1 MSYNVTPLK
10 KHAQIT
16 YSVKCVAVEN
26 ERVFGDVYIAQQTQD
41 LVYRPKSYP
50 FPSECKRRRRNLIQ
64 QTLKEPDFMELN
76 SKQLNGKDNIANSRW
91 QKRSK
96 SMGDEPSMIAFNYK
110 SARNHDTIKRPK
122 IYPPPLQYS
131 PLQKEIVIT
140 SLVDQLLLDI
150 YGVPMGDKGRS
161 ESDSTASSLKTRP
174 QHQYLQ
180 KTRLL
185 LKRKDELEILLM
197 TLREH
202 IIHTGGLLIRQLRRK
217 DYLTAKCDKQ
227 CDIITAYLQAHSAKR
242 IEDTKMR
249 FSLTPQPGE
258 SGFIQWLD
266 AMKMVAKLQEGIPPE
281 FRKRLWLTLAER
293 HLEQRGV
300 DWKQAEKVCF
310 NEWSNPDDEE
320 LGIQI
325 VKDLHRTGCSLFC
338 GAAGRDNQAV
348 LRRVLL
354 GFARWNKS
362 VGYCQGLNVLAALVL
377 QVMDRAESS
386 AVKVM
391 IYLIEGVLPEGYFAD
406 NLRGLSVDMAVF
418 RDLLRSRL
426 PKLSKHLEALQS
438 DAKDKATGSSYEPP
452 LTNVFTMQWFLTLF
466 CHCLP
471 QEAVLRVWDL
481 IFLEGDEVLLRTALA
496 IWEGLSDRI
505 MTVTSADEFY
515 SIMGVLTREMLEF
528 TDTNNLIK
536 NIVSMG
542 PLHGVTSLRE
552 KHRYNITPW
561 ARKLSDDDDSETEE
575 DERLAVAAAMFSMAQ
590 RIKKD
595 RIPSTIGALQA
606 MAPSSDRERLALDI
620 STLKQQYAKLRER
633 QRQAHIILSAA
644 CARQTMVPPPTS
656 TAMNHLL
663 VGKNALVSGKNRPLS
678 LPSATAT
685 SKLRPTALHS
695 PKSRRDRQ
703 GVTLH
708 WKDAKRPKQRAGDAG
723 DAEAVG
729 AAFLQSPPETSP
741 SRGAAD
747 SDSDSTSTE
756 LCDEPDRLSDVDS
769 EELTSASDSYVM
781 ATDDEKHTCVEGS
794 STSASTPAR
803 SYMKTESTMTVEGKQ
818 MDTIFGIERDDKS
831 PSLSEISIAKITDQI
846 RRLSAEDDNN
856 TTVPQILSVRNND
869 ELSMGD
875 YSMHIERSQIKE
887 TESKLLNPIDYTLSE
902 DTARSSSKIN
912 VNNYDYLNMK
922 SNIDEEKTDD
932 ILVGRT
938 DRLKDVEEKQED
950 TWTSSKDSIGIKT
963 DIIETMNILRD
974 NSREQT
980 STSLDRNYDKFIT
993 PLDTNDKPFESSLRF
1008 SSKIYL
1014 DSKNDYDSNNT
1025 DLENNRALDDATES
1039 RSFYSKRYVI
1049 GHLPISPV
1057 TMDDKLTKLSH
1068 EVYNVS
1074 VNQENLTSPERSSK
1088 REVFSEKQPMVQMKL
1103 YSDLKRSPK
1112 SPESTKS
1119 FSSGETMGP
1128 DSKPS
1133 SLTVS
1138 PRTPVRSDSRDFTI
1152 DKSACSSISSD
1163 SKTLVLHSVG
1173 SDIPLDDSRLTTTTK
1188 KTSYEKSS
1196 SSTPIS
1202 TDSLKNKSE
1211 MSPKLM
1217 ISSSSDSCSP
1227 CKAKSSERSFSS
1239 DLQSPVSANSIRYT
1253 SNYGKRGQD
1262 NVSDSPIDLST
1273 ATSPFYP
1280 IANPNQKTPSPYGA
1294 GKRRCSI
1301 DSSETSPD
1309 PKSISSKDSTK
1320 FSGYQAKLDPSTK
1333 PIESKESERIPD
1345 SSDLFVKP
1353 QFALNAELNASYMQK
1368 SKADLSS
1375 YESIGGES
1383 YGKCGDFIDDNA
1395 DDPLSEKDVVPQLP
1409 HEKLDKHYLNYNYRR
1424 RDRSR
1429 LTERSSSSLERR
1441 CTDLKSSASI
1451 DEFNTTMAKKRSS
1464 DILEDMKHLE
1474 AKALNDGLPDAN
1486 LLTKK
1491 SSDIW
1496 EDMKNLEARR
1506 QDTFSNSASGFSKR
1520 RLEIPDINVTSEG
1533 RKSYVVYPKIN
1544 IDENSDSILKS
1555 IACNK
1560 NNNDIDDGRE
1570 SKVGVWTKVKPRK
1583 KGDNGRR
1590 SSDRALK
1597 IIQENSAILH
1607 KILACQAKKRLPD
1620 LEEISKEI
1628 TISPINEEIS
1638 KIFSPILEKMGLN
1651 EHEINEELARI
1662 NFKDFD
1668 NMSATSV
1675 SEFDA
1680 KINEEL
1686 SKLSLIDETEQI
1698 DHLDVDEII
1707 SHDYLNT
1714 REALIDHKINEELSK
1729 LLANYEEESP
1739 PNIINLEKGS
1749 SSQNVS
1755 ETEGLD
1761 LTSISTNVF
1770 SYKSSNDSI
1779 EIRND
1784 LEPTHDAASNQ
1795 PEKFPFATLKYEQ
1808 SLSPKSDIDIYREL
1822 EKLDKISSVQ
1832 VLSDTR
1838 LEIPPKRLSPITYIS
1853 DTSTYPE
1860 IPSTTRYA
1868 TKTNPFDT
1876 TPLKNTYES
1885 YKSYDFPDRLSPR
1898 NNPYTAYDKSGDLTF
1913 EYTDPKSRIS
1923 IDSYDLHLKKSPILS
1938 KESLEFRVRY
1948 DEESSRPTVGECAVQ
1963 ESKLAVSL
1971 NVDSYYGKDNNEAIS
1986 PTKYFS
1992 KEEKCLDIGDY
2003 CSDADLLR
2011 HKYSALSPKEYSH
2024 VRSIDY
2030 DKPLS
2035 TLSHVMVESESDVG
2049 SYLSTR
2055 HRDYNMLSPNRQ
2067 YRDEYSLSSSPNHY
2081 TPKLSPNLTEETR
2094 RSESHPESSSK
2105 ISVSKYEDLT
2115 NKGSNCY
2122 KKSTLRLG
2130 NMDDANKNDEDI
2142 DTPSPKT
2149 YFSPFPVR
2157 NNTRKP
2163 KELTLKLGLYSP
2175 KSSDFS
2181 QMKKS

>member
-1 MSYNVTPLK
+1 M
-10 KHAQIT
+10 
-16 YSVKCVAVEN
+16 
-26 ERVFGDVYIAQQTQD
+26 
-41 LVYRPKSYP
+41 
-50 FPSECKRRRRNLIQ
+50 
-64 QTLKEPDFMELN
+64 
-76 SKQLNGKDNIANSRW
+76 NGF
-91 QKRSK
+91 
-96 SMGDEPSMIAFNYK
+96 FN
-110 SARNHDTIKRPK
+110 
-122 IYPPPLQYS
+122 
-131 PLQKEIVIT
+131 
-140 SLVDQLLLDI
+140 
-150 YGVPMGDKGRS
+150 
-161 ESDSTASSLKTRP
+161 SLKNLASGATGSAPR
-174 QHQYLQ
+174 YE
-180 KTRLL
+180 
-185 LKRKDELEILLM
+185 ELEV
-197 TLREH
+197 
-202 IIHTGGLLIRQLRRK
+202 
-217 DYLTAKCDKQ
+217 
-227 CDIITAYLQAHSAKR
+227 
-242 IEDTKMR
+242 EDTKMR

-266 AMKMVAKLQEGIPPE
+266 AMKMVAKLQGGIPPE

-386 AVKVM
+386 SVKVM

-418 RDLLRSRL
+418 RDLLRSRM

-471 QEAVLRVWDL
+471 QETVLRVWDL

-561 ARKLSDDDDSETEE
+561 ARKLSDDEDSETEE

-685 SKLRPTALHS
+685 SKLRPAAYS
-695 PKSRRDRQ
+695 PKNRKDRQ

-723 DAEAVG
+723 DTDVFG
-729 AAFLQSPPETSP
+729 TGFLQSPPETSP
-741 SRGAAD
+741 SRGTVD

-781 ATDDEKHTCVEGS
+781 ATDDEKHAYDGS

-803 SYMKTESTMTVEGKQ
+803 SHIKNEPTLTIEGPR
-818 MDTIFGIERDDKS
+818 DTIFETERDDKS

-856 TTVPQILSVRNND
+856 TTVPQISSARDNN
-869 ELSMGD
+869 ELSISD
-875 YSMHIERSQIKE
+875 YPVERSQTRE
-887 TESKLLNPIDYTLSE
+887 TESKVQDYTSSE
-902 DTARSSSKIN
+902 DAPRSSRIENS
-912 VNNYDYLNMK
+912 YDYLSLK
-922 SNIDEEKTDD
+922 SNLVEKTDD
-932 ILVGRT
+932 TLIYSA
-938 DRLKDVEEKQED
+938 DQLKDVEEKKEIIRASD
-950 TWTSSKDSIGIKT
+950 TDITGLKT
-963 DIIETMNILRD
+963 DIIETTTSILRD

-980 STSLDRNYDKFIT
+980 SISLDKTYDKFHT
-993 PLDTNDKPFESSLRF
+993 LLDTNDKPFESSSRF
-1008 SSKIYL
+1008 SSRIYL
-1014 DSKNDYDSNNT
+1014 DSKNDNDSNDT
-1025 DLENNRALDDATES
+1025 DLANSRALDVATEL
-1039 RSFYSKRYVI
+1039 RSFYSQRYVV

-1068 EVYNVS
+1068 DIYNVAI
-1074 VNQENLTSPERSSK
+1074 NPENLTSPERTLK
-1088 REVFSEKQPMVQMKL
+1088 RNAFNDKQPMVQTKS
-1103 YSDLKRSPK
+1103 YSHFKKSPK

-1138 PRTPVRSDSRDFTI
+1138 PRTPIRSDSRDFTI

-1163 SKTLVLHSVG
+1163 SKTLVLHSVS
-1173 SDIPLDDSRLTTTTK
+1173 SDIALDDLRPITK
-1188 KTSYEKSS
+1188 KTYEKSNP
-1196 SSTPIS
+1196 STPIS
-1202 TDSLKNKSE
+1202 TDSLKNKSDT
-1211 MSPKLM
+1211 SPKLV

-1253 SNYGKRGQD
+1253 SNYGKRDHD
-1262 NVSDSPIDLST
+1262 NVSDSSIYLC
-1273 ATSPFYP
+1273 TSPFYP
-1280 IANPNQKTPSPYGA
+1280 IANLNQKTPSPYSI
-1294 GKRRCSI
+1294 GKQSCSI
-1301 DSSETSPD
+1301 DSTDTSPD
-1309 PKSISSKDSTK
+1309 PKSISSKDLTK
-1320 FSGYQAKLDPSTK
+1320 FSGYQTKLDPSAK
-1333 PIESKESERIPD
+1333 PTESKENEEISER
-1345 SSDLFVKP
+1345 SDLYVRP
-1353 QFALNAELNASYMQK
+1353 QFTMNTELKASYTQK
-1368 SKADLSS
+1368 SKADLTS
-1375 YESIGGES
+1375 YESIGDES
-1383 YGKCGDFIDDNA
+1383 YRKSGDFADDNA

-1409 HEKLDKHYLNYNYRR
+1409 HENLDKRYLNYKR
-1424 RDRSR
+1424 RDRLK
-1429 LTERSSSSLERR
+1429 LTERSSSSLEKR
-1441 CTDLKSSASI
+1441 CTDFKSSTST
-1451 DEFNTTMAKKRSS
+1451 DEFGTPMVKKRCS

-1474 AKALNDGLPDAN
+1474 AKAFSDGSPETN
-1486 LLTKK
+1486 MLTKK

-1506 QDTFSNSASGFSKR
+1506 QNTFSNSASGFSKR
-1520 RLEIPDINVTSEG
+1520 RLEIPDINITSES
-1533 RKSYVVYPKIN
+1533 RKSYVVHPKIN

-1560 NNNDIDDGRE
+1560 NNSDVDDGRE

-1651 EHEINEELARI
+1651 EYEINEELARI

-1686 SKLSLIDETEQI
+1686 TKLSLIDDTEQI

-1707 SHDYLNT
+1707 SDNYLDT

-1739 PNIINLEKGS
+1739 PSMINIEKCS
-1749 SSQNVS
+1749 PSQNIS

-1784 LEPTHDAASNQ
+1784 LENAHEAAVQ

-1808 SLSPKSDIDIYREL
+1808 SMSPKSDIDIYREL
-1822 EKLDKISSVQ
+1822 QKLDKISSVQ
-1832 VLSDTR
+1832 VLPDLN
-1838 LEIPPKRLSPITYIS
+1838 LEIPPKRLSPIKYIPDTPPTYS
-1853 DTSTYPE
+1853 EVPTAMRYVMNQFNTSPLKSTYEP
-1860 IPSTTRYA
+1860 
-1868 TKTNPFDT
+1868 
-1876 TPLKNTYES
+1876 
-1885 YKSYDFPDRLSPR
+1885 YKSYEIPDKLSPR
-1898 NNPYTAYDKSGDLTF
+1898 NSPYTTYDKSSDLTF

-1923 IDSYDLHLKKSPILS
+1923 IDPYVDLHLKSPILS
-1938 KESLEFRVRY
+1938 KESLEFRVKY
-1948 DEESSRPTVGECAVQ
+1948 DEELPRPVSDECAAGQDSRSTVT
-1963 ESKLAVSL
+1963 L
-1971 NVDSYYGKDNNEAIS
+1971 NTGSSYYGRSNNEAVTSMKYIS
-1986 PTKYFS
+1986 N
-1992 KEEKCLDIGDY
+1992 EEKCLDVGDY
-2003 CSDADLLR
+2003 CSDTDLLH
-2011 HKYSALSPKEYSH
+2011 HKYSTLSPKNYSH
-2024 VRSIDY
+2024 VRSTDY

-2035 TLSHVMVESESDVG
+2035 TLSHVVIESEMDVD
-2049 SYLSTR
+2049 SYLPTR
-2055 HRDYNMLSPNRQ
+2055 HRDYNVLSPNRQ
-2067 YRDEYSLSSSPNHY
+2067 YRDEYLSSSPNHY

-2094 RSESHPESSSK
+2094 RPAVSHLESPSK
-2105 ISVSKYEDLT
+2105 ISVDKYEDLT

-2122 KKSTLRLG
+2122 KKSTLSLG
-2130 NMDDANKNDEDI
+2130 NMENSNKDDENDS
-2142 DTPSPKT
+2142 TPSPKT
-2149 YFSPFPVR
+2149 RFSPFPVR
-2157 NNTRKP
+2157 NNIRKP
-2163 KELTLKLGLYSP
+2163 KELTLKLGLYTP
-2175 KSSDFS
+2175 NNSDFD